1 MYNKIWLAMLKRG
14 IDMSEAISKIKEKY
28 NLCSLEMLSEF
39 IENYKNDDRKGVQ
52 TIIKSAEKKIEAH
65 KKEELRLEKMSEYE
79 NKYFAQGI
87 KLIAG
92 VDEVG
97 RGPLAGPVVTAAVI
111 LPQGTKIEGIN
122 DSKKLSEKKREELF
136 EIIKEKAVAIGIGI
150 ESNAVID
157 EINILQATYSAMRM
171 ALNKLEIK
179 PEVILVDA
187 VTIPQVEIKQEPIIK
202 GDAKSIS
209 IAAASIIAKVTRD
222 RMMTELDEI
231 YSGYGFK
238 DNKGYGSAFHINAIK
253 EKGLSPIHRKS
264 FTKNFV

>member
-1 MYNKIWLAMLKRG
+1 MAESIN
-14 IDMSEAISKIKEKY
+14 SIKEKY
-28 NLCSLEMLSEF
+28 NLCSFDMLSEF
-39 IENYKNDDRKGVQ
+39 IEGYKNDERKGVQ
-52 TIIKSAEKKIEAH
+52 AIVKSAEKKIEAH

-79 NKYFAQGI
+79 NKYYARGV
-87 KLIAG
+87 KYIAG
-92 VDEVG
+92 IDEVG

-111 LPQGTKIEGIN
+111 LPKGTKIDGIN
-122 DSKKLSEKKREELF
+122 DSKKLSAKKREELF
-136 EIIKEKAVAIGIGI
+136 DIIKEKAIAIGVGI

-171 ALNKLEIK
+171 ALDKLEVK

-187 VTIPQVEIKQEPIIK
+187 VTIPKVEIQQEPIIK

-222 RMMTELDEI
+222 KMMEDFDEI

-238 DNKGYGSAFHINAIK
+238 ENKGYGSAFHINAIK
-253 EKGLSPIHRKS
+253 EKGLCPIHRKS